1 VLYYD
6 GCENCTK
13 QRRKILPNVL
23 GIAPARAHALLLQRQ
38 SHFAPQ
44 NKGEKSSA
52 PAKAVAFC
60 SAKQGGFMKITT
72 KQITTTAVL
81 LAICI
86 VSQFF
91 KNTSVYI
98 TGPIINACLIIAA
111 LGAGM
116 ACGIILSVITPVTS
130 FLITGSPIMSAIPA
144 IIPCVMIGNIILV
157 VAVSLIA
164 KKIKGNAGLIA
175 GMAAGSIVKALFMGV
190 VIALVLIPSL
200 LPEAMVPKMAV
211 FQTTFSVTQLITA
224 VIGSVLAF
232 IIWIPL
238 KKVIAEQ
245 N

>member
-1 VLYYD
+1 
-6 GCENCTK
+6 
-13 QRRKILPNVL
+13 
-23 GIAPARAHALLLQRQ
+23 
-38 SHFAPQ
+38 
-44 NKGEKSSA
+44 
-52 PAKAVAFC
+52 
-60 SAKQGGFMKITT
+60 M
-72 KQITTTAVL
+72 L

-232 IIWIPL
+232 VIWIPL

>member
-1 VLYYD
+1 
-6 GCENCTK
+6 
-13 QRRKILPNVL
+13 
-23 GIAPARAHALLLQRQ
+23 
-38 SHFAPQ
+38 
-44 NKGEKSSA
+44 
-52 PAKAVAFC
+52 
-60 SAKQGGFMKITT
+60 MKITT

-144 IIPCVMIGNIILV
+144 IIPCVMIGNIIDDRDVQDKVGYECYDIVAANILADVLV
-157 VAVSLIA
+157 ELTPVIVHQLKKGGIYITSGIIDDKEDTVAKAVQD
-164 KKIKGNAGLIA
+164 AGLE
-175 GMAAGSIVKALFMGV
+175 
-190 VIALVLIPSL
+190 VLD
-200 LPEAMVPKMAV
+200 
-211 FQTTFSVTQLITA
+211 VTYQGEWVCVTA
-224 VIGSVLAF
+224 R
-232 IIWIPL
+232 
-238 KKVIAEQ
+238 K

>member
-1 VLYYD
+1 
-6 GCENCTK
+6 
-13 QRRKILPNVL
+13 
-23 GIAPARAHALLLQRQ
+23 
-38 SHFAPQ
+38 
-44 NKGEKSSA
+44 
-52 PAKAVAFC
+52 
-60 SAKQGGFMKITT
+60 MKITT

-130 FLITGSPIMSAIPA
+130 FLITGSPIMSA

-224 VIGSVLAF
+224 AIGSVLAF
-232 IIWIPL
+232 VIWIPL